1 MLHPL
6 IINNR
11 TFFIVAHS
19 GNATPTGCTDRFRVH
34 ELEAPQNPSNP
45 HEDPYCRDWTYK
57 VAKLWACRYAETL
70 GTLSITGY
78 GYSKLDALK
87 KTIIALVNKGEL

>member
-1 MLHPL
+1 
-6 IINNR
+6 
-11 TFFIVAHS
+11 
-19 GNATPTGCTDRFRVH
+19 
-34 ELEAPQNPSNP
+34 
-45 HEDPYCRDWTYK
+45 
-57 VAKLWACRYAETL
+57 LWACRYAETL